1 MDKTD
6 VIKKEYEMMYID
18 TAKKNLSNLYFR
30 GLTRERQQL
39 LALEVI
45 RFAVEN
51 YLRWEPEDV
60 ARYMSR
66 EVLDKMRLSSVVKR
80 YIDFPVEYSKEY
92 ELTYL
97 CYLLYPDVY
106 HLDMEEQVM
115 HLYGK
120 IMNGELAN
128 FPSQWMESDQGIMR
142 FQIIFCY
149 VLSGLRYSSIEDA
162 YRDFASPE
170 GPKIMKKYKIYN
182 FATKIFPDVF
192 SAFHYS
198 LPEYDDDGEPLRN
211 DFLFNYLQFERSRKK
226 QQSEKKKAEKLAKKG
241 ITS

>member
-1 MDKTD
+1 MLKPD
-6 VIKKEYEMMYID
+6 VLKKEYEMMYID
-18 TAKKNLSNLYFR
+18 TAKKSLSNLYFR
-30 GLTRERQQL
+30 GMTSERQQS

-51 YLRWEPEDV
+51 YLRWKPEDV
-60 ARYMSR
+60 ARYMTK
-66 EVLDKMRLSSVVKR
+66 EVLDKMRLSSLVRR
-80 YIDFPVEYSKEY
+80 YIEFPVEYSKDY

-97 CYLLYPDVY
+97 CYLLYPDIY

-120 IMNGELAN
+120 IMSGEVPN

-149 VLSGLRYSSIEDA
+149 VLSGLRYSSIEAA
-162 YRDFASPE
+162 YKDFASPE

-192 SAFHYS
+192 TAFHFS
-198 LPEYDDDGEPLRN
+198 LPDEDSDGNPLRN
-211 DFLFNYLQFERSRKK
+211 DFLYSYLQFEKARKK
-226 QQSEKKKAEKLAKKG
+226 QLAIKRKLARERNQ
-241 ITS
+241 